1 MTNSRNDRTV
11 ESLAIGEEGKEKR
24 ETGPKKN
31 FILMSSKKMETKGTT
46 KQHYS

>member
-1 MTNSRNDRTV
+1 MTV

-46 KQHYS
+46 KEQHYS